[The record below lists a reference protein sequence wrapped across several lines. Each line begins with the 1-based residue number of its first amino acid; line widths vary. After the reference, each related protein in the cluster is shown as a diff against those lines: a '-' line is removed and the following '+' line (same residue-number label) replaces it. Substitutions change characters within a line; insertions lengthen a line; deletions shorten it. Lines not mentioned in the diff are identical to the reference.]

1 MTGTIRRVAARPTAV
16 LIGNQ
21 KNHKEK
27 ADKAGGGE
35 NKGVIKQATI
45 IMRSA

>member
-27 ADKAGGGE
+27 ADKAGGGG
-35 NKGVIKQATI
+35 NKGVKKQATI
-45 IMRSA
+45 IM